1 MPARP
6 ALLKEVLS
14 VPPTARLV
22 EGTAPAT
29 PRSSKGASAA
39 RTTAAASGGPKTLAP
54 RTRPVPES
62 MLK

>member
-1 MPARP
+1 M
-6 ALLKEVLS
+6 LS
-14 VPPTARLV
+14 VPPVARLV
-22 EGTAPAT
+22 LGSAPAT

-39 RTTAAASGGPKTLAP
+39 RIAAAASGGPKTLAP